1 MDTLRFLDILGFT
14 VGLIYLY
21 LEYKASIWL
30 WLASLVMPAIDMVLY
45 YKAGLYA
52 DFGLAIYYCLI
63 AIYGFAVWMMP
74 ALKHLKRRKTDD
86 GGTTVVAADSIN
98 ASAEGTVVVAAN
110 VAETSAEGTVVMAA
124 DSINASAE
132 GTVVMAADSINASAE
147 GPSSHGSGARDL
159 PITHF
164 RRSYIV
170 PATAVFIALWVA
182 IWWFLSRH
190 TNSTV
195 PISDAF
201 TTALSIVAMW
211 ALARKYVE
219 QWLMWLAVD
228 AVCTV
233 LYVQKGIPFKA
244 AIYAIYTIVAI
255 LGYRKWLT
263 MMHHVKSSA

>member
-30 WLASLVMPAIDMVLY
+30 WLASIVMPAIDMVLY
-45 YKAGLYA
+45 FKAGLYA
-52 DFGLAIYYCLI
+52 DFAMAIYYCLI
-63 AIYGFAVWMMP
+63 AIYGFTVWKF
-74 ALKHLKRRKTDD
+74 LGKRDKNKGD
-86 GGTTVVAADSIN
+86 
-98 ASAEGTVVVAAN
+98 
-110 VAETSAEGTVVMAA
+110 
-124 DSINASAE
+124 
-132 GTVVMAADSINASAE
+132 
-147 GPSSHGSGARDL
+147 DL

-164 RRSYIV
+164 RRSHIV
-170 PATAVFIALWVA
+170 PVAAVFLVLWTA
-182 IWWFLSRH
+182 IWWFLSTH

-195 PISDAF
+195 PVSDAF

-233 LYVQKGIPFKA
+233 LYIQKGIPFKA
-244 AIYAIYTIVAI
+244 AIYGLYTVVA
-255 LGYRKWLT
+255 LFGYRKWLR
-263 MMHHVKSSA
+263 MMDSSTK